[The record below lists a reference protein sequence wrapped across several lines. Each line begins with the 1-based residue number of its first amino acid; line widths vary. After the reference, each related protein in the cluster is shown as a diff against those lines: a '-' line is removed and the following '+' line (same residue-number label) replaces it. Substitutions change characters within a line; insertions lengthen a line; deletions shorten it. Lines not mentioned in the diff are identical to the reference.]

1 MREIILISFLGP
13 DQPNQFTRLMQVL
26 SVHSLQILDV
36 GQAVI
41 HNQLTLGIV
50 VSSDDQTATA
60 LAMKDILILAQE
72 IGLTVR
78 FKPISTAEYAQWVSE
93 GGRTRYIVTALA
105 PELTA
110 AHLQQVTHIVSSQG
124 FNIETVTRLS
134 GRPELATENDEQQP
148 KRACIQFGLSG
159 QMLDAQ
165 AMRAA
170 CLRLSAEL
178 SIDVAVQ
185 EDNAYRRNR
194 RLVCFDMDSTLIEQE
209 VIDELA
215 LEAGVGEQVAE
226 ITERAMQGEL
236 DFQQSFRARVALLKG
251 LDAAVLPK
259 IAQRLTLTE
268 GAQHL
273 IATLKSLGYRTAILS
288 GGFQYFA
295 EYLQEKLGI
304 DEVHANILDI
314 QDGRVTGEVKGAI
327 VDGARKAEL
336 LRAMAS
342 DLNISLEQTIAVGDG
357 ANDLPMLSIAGL
369 GVAFR
374 AKPLVRQNANQAIS
388 SVGLDGVLY
397 LIGVHDK
404 DLHRA

>member
-50 VSSDDQTATA
+50 VSSNDQTATA
-60 LAMKDILILAQE
+60 LAMKDILILAHD

-78 FKPISTAEYAQWVSE
+78 FKPISGAEYDQWVSE

-110 AHLQQVTHIVSSQG
+110 EHLQAVTNIVSSQG

-134 GRPELATENDEQQP
+134 GRPERNGHQDGL
-148 KRACIQFGLSG
+148 KRSCVQFGLSG

-178 SIDVAVQ
+178 NIDVAVQ

-215 LEAGVGEQVAE
+215 KEAGVGDKVTE

-251 LDAAVLPK
+251 LDATVLPQ
-259 IAQRLTLTE
+259 IAERLTVTE
-268 GAQHL
+268 GAERL
-273 IATLKSLGYRTAILS
+273 ISTLKSLGYKTAILS

-304 DEVHANILDI
+304 DEVHANILDVEN
-314 QDGRVTGEVKGAI
+314 GVVTGEVKGHI
-327 VDGARKAEL
+327 VDGARKAYLLTEL
-336 LRAMAS
+336 AGKMG
-342 DLNISLEQTIAVGDG
+342 ISPEQAIAVGDG

-374 AKPLVRQNANQAIS
+374 AKPVVRQNANQAIS

-397 LIGVHDK
+397 LLGVHDK
-404 DLHRA
+404 DLSRA

>member
-26 SVHSLQILDV
+26 SAHSLQILDV

-60 LAMKDILILAQE
+60 LAMKDILILAHD

-78 FKPISTAEYAQWVSE
+78 FKPISITEYDQWVKE

-110 AHLQQVTHIVSSQG
+110 EHLQAVTQIVSNQG

-134 GRPELATENDEQQP
+134 GRPSLDHFDHEP
-148 KRACIQFGLSG
+148 KRACVQFGLSG
-159 QMLDAQ
+159 QMLDAT

-170 CLRLSAEL
+170 CLRLSTEL
-178 SIDVAVQ
+178 SVDVAVQ
-185 EDNAYRRNR
+185 EDTPYRRNR

-215 LEAGVGEQVAE
+215 IEAGVGAQVAE

-236 DFQQSFRARVALLKG
+236 DFQESFRARVALLKG
-251 LDAAVLPK
+251 MDATVLSN
-259 IAQRLTLTE
+259 IAERLTITE
-268 GAQHL
+268 GAERL
-273 IATLKSLGYRTAILS
+273 ISTLKALGYRTAILS

-295 EYLQEKLGI
+295 EYLQAKLGI

-314 QDGRVTGEVKGAI
+314 QDGVVTGEVKGHI
-327 VDGARKAEL
+327 VDGARKAFL
-336 LRAMAS
+336 LGQIADQMG
-342 DLNISLEQTIAVGDG
+342 ISLEQTIAVGDG

-397 LIGVHDK
+397 LLGVHDK
-404 DLHRA
+404 DLTRA

>member
-50 VSSDDQTATA
+50 VSSNDQTATA
-60 LAMKDILILAQE
+60 LAMKDILILAHD

-78 FKPISTAEYAQWVSE
+78 FKPISATEYDQWVSE

-110 AHLQQVTHIVSSQG
+110 AHLQAVTHIVSSQG

-134 GRPELATENDEQQP
+134 GRPERDGVQEGP
-148 KRACIQFGLSG
+148 KRSCVQFGLSG

-170 CLRLSAEL
+170 CLRLSAES

-215 LEAGVGEQVAE
+215 IEAGVGDKVAE

-236 DFQQSFRARVALLKG
+236 DFQESFRARVALLKG

-259 IAQRLTLTE
+259 IAERLTVTE
-268 GAQHL
+268 GAERL
-273 IATLKSLGYRTAILS
+273 ILTLKSLGYKTAILS

-295 EYLQEKLGI
+295 EYLQNKLGI
-304 DEVHANILDI
+304 DEVHANVLDVE
-314 QDGRVTGEVKGAI
+314 DGVVTGVVKGHI
-327 VDGARKAEL
+327 VDGARKALLLTEL
-336 LRAMAS
+336 AEKMG
-342 DLNISLEQTIAVGDG
+342 ISLEQAIAVGDG

-397 LIGVHDK
+397 LLGVHDK
-404 DLHRA
+404 DLNRA

>member
-13 DQPNQFTRLMQVL
+13 DQPNQFTRLMQAL

-60 LAMKDILILAQE
+60 LAMKEILILAHE

-78 FKPISTAEYAQWVSE
+78 FKPISAADYDQWVNE

-105 PELTA
+105 PELTPS
-110 AHLQQVTHIVSSQG
+110 HLQAVTKIVSGQG

-134 GRPELATENDEQQP
+134 GRPALNGQSAEP
-148 KRACIQFGLSG
+148 KRACVEFGLKG
-159 QMLDAQ
+159 QMLDAA

-170 CLRLSAEL
+170 CLKLSSEL
-178 SIDVAVQ
+178 NVDVAVQ

-215 LEAGVGEQVAE
+215 KEAGVGEQVAE

-236 DFQQSFRARVALLKG
+236 DFQSSFRARVALLKG
-251 LDAAVLPK
+251 MDASVLAS
-259 IAQRLTLTE
+259 IAERLTVTE
-268 GAQHL
+268 GAERL
-273 IATLKSLGYRTAILS
+273 ISTLKSLGYRTAILS

-295 EYLQEKLGI
+295 EYLQAKLGI

-314 QDGRVTGEVKGAI
+314 QDGVVTGEVKGHI
-327 VDGARKAEL
+327 VDGARKAL
-336 LRAMAS
+336 LLTKIAEEMG
-342 DLNISLEQTIAVGDG
+342 ISLEQAIAVGDG

-397 LIGVHDK
+397 LLGVHDK
-404 DLHRA
+404 DLNRA

>member
-1 MREIILISFLGP
+1 MQEIILISFLGP

-60 LAMKDILILAQE
+60 LAMKDILILAHD

-78 FKPISTAEYAQWVSE
+78 FKPITGTDYDQWVSE

-110 AHLQQVTHIVSSQG
+110 EHLKQVTQIVSNQG

-134 GRPELATENDEQQP
+134 GRPERDGQQDILQ
-148 KRACIQFGLSG
+148 RSCVEFGLKG

-215 LEAGVGEQVAE
+215 IEAGVGEQVAE

-251 LDAAVLPK
+251 MDASVLPK
-259 IAQRLTLTE
+259 IAERLTVTE
-268 GAQHL
+268 GAERL
-273 IATLKSLGYRTAILS
+273 ISTLKALGYRTVILS

-295 EYLQEKLGI
+295 EYLQAKLGI
-304 DEVHANILDI
+304 DEVHANILDVEN
-314 QDGRVTGEVKGAI
+314 GMVTGEVKGHI
-327 VDGARKAEL
+327 VDGARKAFL
-336 LRAMAS
+336 LQKIANEM
-342 DLNISLEQTIAVGDG
+342 NISPEQAIAVGDG

-397 LIGVHDK
+397 LLGVHDK
-404 DLHRA
+404 DLNHE

>member
-50 VSSDDQTATA
+50 VASENETATA
-60 LAMKDILILAQE
+60 LAMKEILILAHD

-78 FKPISTAEYAQWVSE
+78 FKPISGAEYDQWVSE

-110 AHLQQVTHIVSSQG
+110 AHLQAVTQIVSSQG

-134 GRPELATENDEQQP
+134 GRVDLEKDSTLPR
-148 KRACIQFGLSG
+148 RACVQFGLSSG
-159 QMLDAQ
+159 PTLDAQ

-170 CLRLSAEL
+170 CLLLSSEL
-178 SIDVAVQ
+178 NIDVAVQ

-251 LDAAVLPK
+251 LDASVLPK
-259 IAQRLTLTE
+259 IAERLTITE
-268 GAQHL
+268 GAERL
-273 IATLKSLGYRTAILS
+273 ISTLKALGYKTAILS

-295 EYLQEKLGI
+295 EYLQAKLGI
-304 DEVHANILDI
+304 DEVHANVLDV
-314 QDGRVTGEVKGAI
+314 QDGIVTGEVKGVI

-336 LRAMAS
+336 LRELANK
-342 DLNISLEQTIAVGDG
+342 LGISLEQAMAVGDG
-357 ANDLPMLSIAGL
+357 ANDLPMLAIAGL
-369 GVAFR
+369 GVAYR

-397 LIGVHDK
+397 LLGMHDK
-404 DLHRA
+404 DLSRA

>member
-50 VSSDDQTATA
+50 VASENETATA
-60 LAMKDILILAQE
+60 LAMKEILILAHD

-78 FKPISTAEYAQWVSE
+78 FKPISGAEYDQWVSE

-110 AHLQQVTHIVSSQG
+110 AHLQAVTQIVSSQG

-134 GRPELATENDEQQP
+134 GRVDLEKDSTLPR
-148 KRACIQFGLSG
+148 RACVQFGLSSG
-159 QMLDAQ
+159 PTLDAQ

-170 CLRLSAEL
+170 CLLLSSEL
-178 SIDVAVQ
+178 NIDVAVQ

-251 LDAAVLPK
+251 LDASVLPK
-259 IAQRLTLTE
+259 IAERLTITE
-268 GAQHL
+268 GAERL
-273 IATLKSLGYRTAILS
+273 ISTLKALGYKTAILS

-295 EYLQEKLGI
+295 EYLQAKLGI
-304 DEVHANILDI
+304 DEVHANVLDV
-314 QDGRVTGEVKGAI
+314 QDGVVTGEVKGVI

-336 LRAMAS
+336 LRELA
-342 DLNISLEQTIAVGDG
+342 NKIGISLEQAMAVGDG
-357 ANDLPMLSIAGL
+357 ANDLPMLAIAGL
-369 GVAFR
+369 GVAYR

-397 LIGVHDK
+397 LLGMHDK
-404 DLHRA
+404 DLSRA

>member
-50 VSSDDQTATA
+50 VASDNETATA
-60 LAMKDILILAQE
+60 LAMKEILILAHD

-78 FKPISTAEYAQWVSE
+78 FKPITGAEYDQWVSE

-110 AHLQQVTHIVSSQG
+110 AHLQAVTKIVSSQG

-134 GRPELATENDEQQP
+134 GRVDFEGDNKFPR
-148 KRACIQFGLSG
+148 RACVQFGLSSG
-159 QMLDAQ
+159 PTSDAQ

-170 CLRLSAEL
+170 CLLLSSEL
-178 SIDVAVQ
+178 NIDVAVQ

-215 LEAGVGEQVAE
+215 IEAGVGAQVAE

-259 IAQRLTLTE
+259 IAERLTITE
-268 GAQHL
+268 GAERL
-273 IATLKSLGYRTAILS
+273 ISTLKALGYKTAILS

-295 EYLQEKLGI
+295 EYLQGKLGI
-304 DEVHANILDI
+304 DEVHANILDV
-314 QDGRVTGEVKGAI
+314 QDGFVTGEVKGAI

-336 LRAMAS
+336 LRELANKMG
-342 DLNISLEQTIAVGDG
+342 ISLEQAMAVGDG
-357 ANDLPMLSIAGL
+357 ANDLPMLAIAGL
-369 GVAFR
+369 GVAYR

-397 LIGVHDK
+397 LLGMHDK
-404 DLHRA
+404 DLNRA

>member
-1 MREIILISFLGP
+1 MQEIILISFLGP

-60 LAMKDILILAQE
+60 LAMKDILILAHD

-78 FKPISTAEYAQWVSE
+78 FKPITGTDYDQWVSE

-110 AHLQQVTHIVSSQG
+110 EHLKQVTQIVSNQG

-134 GRPELATENDEQQP
+134 GRPERDGQQDGL
-148 KRACIQFGLSG
+148 KRSCVEFGLKG

-215 LEAGVGEQVAE
+215 IEAGVGEQVAE

-236 DFQQSFRARVALLKG
+236 DFQSSFRARVALLKG
-251 LDAAVLPK
+251 MDASVLPK
-259 IAQRLTLTE
+259 IAERLTVTE
-268 GAQHL
+268 GAERL
-273 IATLKSLGYRTAILS
+273 ISTLKSLGYRTAILS

-295 EYLQEKLGI
+295 EYLQAKLGI
-304 DEVHANILDI
+304 DEVHANILDVEN
-314 QDGRVTGEVKGAI
+314 GMVTGEVKGHI
-327 VDGARKAEL
+327 VDGARKAL
-336 LRAMAS
+336 LLQQIANEM
-342 DLNISLEQTIAVGDG
+342 NISPEQAIAVGDG

-397 LIGVHDK
+397 LLGVHDK
-404 DLHRA
+404 DLNRA

>member
-1 MREIILISFLGP
+1 V
-13 DQPNQFTRLMQVL
+13 N
-26 SVHSLQILDV
+26 
-36 GQAVI
+36 
-41 HNQLTLGIV
+41 
-50 VSSDDQTATA
+50 
-60 LAMKDILILAQE
+60 
-72 IGLTVR
+72 
-78 FKPISTAEYAQWVSE
+78 E

-105 PELTA
+105 PELSA
-110 AHLQQVTHIVSSQG
+110 SHLQAVTNIVSGQG

-134 GRPELATENDEQQP
+134 GRPHLNHEQVEP
-148 KRACIQFGLSG
+148 KRSCIQFGLSG
-159 QMLDAQ
+159 QMLDAA

-170 CLRLSAEL
+170 CLRLSTEL
-178 SIDVAVQ
+178 NVDVAVQ

-215 LEAGVGEQVAE
+215 IEADVGAQAAE

-251 LDAAVLPK
+251 LDAEVLPK
-259 IAQRLTLTE
+259 IAERLTVTE
-268 GAQHL
+268 GAERL
-273 IATLKSLGYRTAILS
+273 ISTLKALGYKTAILS

-295 EYLQEKLGI
+295 EYLQAKLGI
-304 DEVHANILDI
+304 DEVHANILDVEN
-314 QDGRVTGEVKGAI
+314 GRVTGEVKGHI
-327 VDGARKAEL
+327 VDGARKAFL
-336 LRAMAS
+336 LRELAEKMG
-342 DLNISLEQTIAVGDG
+342 ISLEQAIAVGDG

-397 LIGVHDK
+397 LLGVHDK
-404 DLHRA
+404 DLNRA

>member
-26 SVHSLQILDV
+26 STHSLQILDV

-50 VSSDDQTATA
+50 ISSDDQTATA
-60 LAMKDILILAQE
+60 LAMKEILILAHD

-78 FKPISTAEYAQWVSE
+78 FKPITTTEYDQWVSE

-105 PELTA
+105 PELEA
-110 AHLQQVTHIVSSQG
+110 SHLQAVTNIVSNQG

-134 GRPELATENDEQQP
+134 GRPVLNGEVDGP
-148 KRACIQFGLSG
+148 KRACVQFGLSG
-159 QMLDAQ
+159 QMLDAA

-170 CLRLSAEL
+170 CLRLSHEL
-178 SIDVAVQ
+178 NVDVAVQ

-215 LEAGVGEQVAE
+215 IEAGVGAQVAE

-251 LDAAVLPK
+251 MDASVLPK
-259 IAQRLTLTE
+259 IAERLTVTE
-268 GAQHL
+268 GAERL
-273 IATLKSLGYRTAILS
+273 ISTLKALGYRTAILS

-295 EYLQEKLGI
+295 EYLQAKLGI
-304 DEVHANILDI
+304 M
-314 QDGRVTGEVKGAI
+314 KC
-327 VDGARKAEL
+327 
-336 LRAMAS
+336 MP
-342 DLNISLEQTIAVGDG
+342 IS
-357 ANDLPMLSIAGL
+357 
-369 GVAFR
+369 
-374 AKPLVRQNANQAIS
+374 
-388 SVGLDGVLY
+388 
-397 LIGVHDK
+397 
-404 DLHRA
+404 

>member
-1 MREIILISFLGP
+1 MQEIILISFLGP

-60 LAMKDILILAQE
+60 LAMKDILILAHD

-78 FKPISTAEYAQWVSE
+78 FKPITGTDYDQWVSE

-110 AHLQQVTHIVSSQG
+110 EHLKQVTQIVSNQG

-134 GRPELATENDEQQP
+134 GRPERDGQQDILQ
-148 KRACIQFGLSG
+148 RSCVEFGLKG

-215 LEAGVGEQVAE
+215 IEAGVGEQVAE

-251 LDAAVLPK
+251 MDASVLPK
-259 IAQRLTLTE
+259 IAERLTVTE
-268 GAQHL
+268 GAERL
-273 IATLKSLGYRTAILS
+273 ISTLKALGYRTVILS
-288 GGFQYFA
+288 GGFQFFA
-295 EYLQEKLGI
+295 EYLQAKLGI
-304 DEVHANILDI
+304 DEVHANILDVEN
-314 QDGRVTGEVKGAI
+314 GMVTGEVKGHI
-327 VDGARKAEL
+327 VDGARKAFL
-336 LRAMAS
+336 LQKIANEM
-342 DLNISLEQTIAVGDG
+342 NISPEQAIAVGDG

-397 LIGVHDK
+397 LLGVHDK
-404 DLHRA
+404 DLNHE

>member
-60 LAMKDILILAQE
+60 LAMKEILILAHE

-78 FKPISTAEYAQWVSE
+78 FKPISAADYDQWVNE

-105 PELTA
+105 PELTPS
-110 AHLQQVTHIVSSQG
+110 HLQAVTKIVSGQG

-134 GRPELATENDEQQP
+134 GRPALNSESVEP
-148 KRACIQFGLSG
+148 KRACVEFGLKG
-159 QMLDAQ
+159 QMLDAA

-170 CLRLSAEL
+170 CLKLSSEL
-178 SIDVAVQ
+178 NVDVAVQ

-215 LEAGVGEQVAE
+215 KEAGVGEQVAE

-236 DFQQSFRARVALLKG
+236 DFQSSFRARVALLKG
-251 LDAAVLPK
+251 MDASVLAS
-259 IAQRLTLTE
+259 IAERLTVTE
-268 GAQHL
+268 GAERL
-273 IATLKSLGYRTAILS
+273 ISTLKSLGYRTAILS

-295 EYLQEKLGI
+295 EYLQAKLGI

-314 QDGRVTGEVKGAI
+314 QDGVVTGEVKGHI
-327 VDGARKAEL
+327 VDGARKAL
-336 LRAMAS
+336 LLTKIAEEMG
-342 DLNISLEQTIAVGDG
+342 ISLEQAIAVGDG

-397 LIGVHDK
+397 LLGVHDK
-404 DLHRA
+404 DLNRA

>member
-50 VSSDDQTATA
+50 VASDNETATA
-60 LAMKDILILAQE
+60 LAMKEILILAHD

-78 FKPISTAEYAQWVSE
+78 FKPITGAEYDQWVSE

-110 AHLQQVTHIVSSQG
+110 AHLQAVTQIVSSQG

-134 GRPELATENDEQQP
+134 GRVDFEKDSVFPR
-148 KRACIQFGLSG
+148 RACVQFGLSSG
-159 QMLDAQ
+159 PTLDAQ

-170 CLRLSAEL
+170 CLLLSSEL
-178 SIDVAVQ
+178 NIDVAVQ

-215 LEAGVGEQVAE
+215 IEAGVGAQVAE

-259 IAQRLTLTE
+259 IAERLTVTE
-268 GAQHL
+268 GAERL
-273 IATLKSLGYRTAILS
+273 ISTLKALGYKTAILS

-295 EYLQEKLGI
+295 EYLQGKLGI
-304 DEVHANILDI
+304 DEVHANILDV
-314 QDGRVTGEVKGAI
+314 QDGFVTGEVKGAI

-336 LRAMAS
+336 LRELANKMG
-342 DLNISLEQTIAVGDG
+342 ISLEQAMAVGDG
-357 ANDLPMLSIAGL
+357 ANDLPMLAIAGL
-369 GVAFR
+369 GVAYR

-397 LIGVHDK
+397 LLGMHDK
-404 DLHRA
+404 DLNRA

>member
-50 VSSDDQTATA
+50 VSSNDQTATA
-60 LAMKDILILAQE
+60 LAMKDILILAHD

-78 FKPISTAEYAQWVSE
+78 FKPILGTEYDQWVSE

-110 AHLQQVTHIVSSQG
+110 AHLQAVTNIVSSQG

-134 GRPELATENDEQQP
+134 GRPERGGHQDIL
-148 KRACIQFGLSG
+148 KRSCVQFGLSG

-178 SIDVAVQ
+178 NIDVAVQ
-185 EDNAYRRNR
+185 EDNTYRRNR

-215 LEAGVGEQVAE
+215 KEAGVGDKVAE
-226 ITERAMQGEL
+226 ITELAMQGEL

-251 LDAAVLPK
+251 LDAEVLPK
-259 IAQRLTLTE
+259 IAARLTITE
-268 GAQHL
+268 GAERL
-273 IATLKSLGYRTAILS
+273 ISTLKSLGYKTAILS

-304 DEVHANILDI
+304 DEVHANILDVENG
-314 QDGRVTGEVKGAI
+314 QVTGEVKGHI
-327 VDGARKAEL
+327 VDGARKAYLLTEL
-336 LRAMAS
+336 AEKMG
-342 DLNISLEQTIAVGDG
+342 ISPEQAIAVGDG

-397 LIGVHDK
+397 LLGVHDK
-404 DLHRA
+404 DLTRA

>member
-60 LAMKDILILAQE
+60 LAMKDILILAHD

-78 FKPISTAEYAQWVSE
+78 FKPITGTDYDQWVSE

-110 AHLQQVTHIVSSQG
+110 EHLKQVTQIVSNQG

-134 GRPELATENDEQQP
+134 GRPERDGQQDILQ
-148 KRACIQFGLSG
+148 RSCVEFGLKG

-215 LEAGVGEQVAE
+215 IEAGVGEQVAE

-251 LDAAVLPK
+251 MDASVLPK
-259 IAQRLTLTE
+259 IAERLTVTE
-268 GAQHL
+268 GAERL
-273 IATLKSLGYRTAILS
+273 ISTLKALGYRTVILS

-295 EYLQEKLGI
+295 EYLQAKLGI
-304 DEVHANILDI
+304 DEVHANILDVEN
-314 QDGRVTGEVKGAI
+314 GMVTGEVKGHI
-327 VDGARKAEL
+327 VDGARKAFL
-336 LRAMAS
+336 LQKIANEM
-342 DLNISLEQTIAVGDG
+342 NISPEQAIAVGDG

-397 LIGVHDK
+397 LLGVHDK
-404 DLHRA
+404 DLNHE

>member
-50 VSSDDQTATA
+50 VASNNETATA
-60 LAMKDILILAQE
+60 LAMKEILILAHD

-78 FKPISTAEYAQWVSE
+78 FKPITGAEYDQWVSE

-110 AHLQQVTHIVSSQG
+110 AHLQAVTKIVSSQG

-134 GRPELATENDEQQP
+134 GRVDFKKDSAFPR
-148 KRACIQFGLSG
+148 RACVQFGLSSG
-159 QMLDAQ
+159 PTLDAQ

-170 CLRLSAEL
+170 CLLLSSEL
-178 SIDVAVQ
+178 NIDVAVQ

-215 LEAGVGEQVAE
+215 IEAGVGAQVAE

-259 IAQRLTLTE
+259 IAERLTITE
-268 GAQHL
+268 GAERL
-273 IATLKSLGYRTAILS
+273 ISTLKALGYKTAILS

-295 EYLQEKLGI
+295 EYLQGKLGI
-304 DEVHANILDI
+304 DEVHANILDV
-314 QDGRVTGEVKGAI
+314 QDGFVTGEVKGAI

-336 LRAMAS
+336 LRELANKMG
-342 DLNISLEQTIAVGDG
+342 ISLEQAMAVGDG
-357 ANDLPMLSIAGL
+357 ANDLPMLAIAGL
-369 GVAFR
+369 GVAYR

-397 LIGVHDK
+397 LLGMHDK
-404 DLHRA
+404 DLNRA

>member
-26 SVHSLQILDV
+26 SAHSLQILDV

-60 LAMKDILILAQE
+60 LAMKEILILAHD

-78 FKPISTAEYAQWVSE
+78 FKPISAAEYEQWVRE

-105 PELTA
+105 PELNA
-110 AHLQQVTHIVSSQG
+110 SHLQAVTQIVSSQG

-134 GRPELATENDEQQP
+134 GRPELDGSNTGP
-148 KRACIQFGLSG
+148 KRACVQFGLKG
-159 QMLDAQ
+159 QMLDAA

-170 CLRLSAEL
+170 CLSLSNNL
-178 SIDVAVQ
+178 NVDVAVQ

-215 LEAGVGEQVAE
+215 IEAGVGIQVSE

-251 LDAAVLPK
+251 MDASVLPK
-259 IAQRLTLTE
+259 IAERLTMTE
-268 GAQHL
+268 GAERL
-273 IATLKSLGYRTAILS
+273 ISTLKALGYRTAILS

-295 EYLQEKLGI
+295 EYLQAKLGI
-304 DEVHANILDI
+304 DEVHANILDV
-314 QDGRVTGEVKGAI
+314 QNGVVTGEVRGHI
-327 VDGARKAEL
+327 VDGARKALL
-336 LRAMAS
+336 LR
-342 DLNISLEQTIAVGDG
+342 E
-357 ANDLPMLSIAGL
+357 
-369 GVAFR
+369 
-374 AKPLVRQNANQAIS
+374 
-388 SVGLDGVLY
+388 
-397 LIGVHDK
+397 
-404 DLHRA
+404 

>member
-50 VSSDDQTATA
+50 VASEDQTATA
-60 LAMKDILILAQE
+60 LAMKDILILAHD

-78 FKPISTAEYAQWVSE
+78 FKPITAEDYEQWVQE

-110 AHLQQVTHIVSSQG
+110 THLQAVTNIVSSQG

-134 GRPELATENDEQQP
+134 GRPALNHLNQEP

-159 QMLDAQ
+159 QMLDAG

-170 CLRLSAEL
+170 CLSLSNEL
-178 SIDVAVQ
+178 SVDVAVQ
-185 EDNAYRRNR
+185 EDTPYRRNR

-215 LEAGVGEQVAE
+215 IEAGVGHQVAE

-236 DFQQSFRARVALLKG
+236 DFQESFRARVALLKG
-251 LDAAVLPK
+251 MDASVLSK
-259 IAQRLTLTE
+259 IADRLTITE
-268 GAQHL
+268 GAERL
-273 IATLKSLGYRTAILS
+273 ISTLKSLGYRTAILS

-295 EYLQEKLGI
+295 EYLQAKLGI
-304 DEVHANILDI
+304 DEVHANILDV
-314 QDGRVTGEVKGAI
+314 QDGIVTGEVKGHI
-327 VDGARKAEL
+327 VDGARKAL
-336 LRAMAS
+336 LLGQIADEMG
-342 DLNISLEQTIAVGDG
+342 ISLEQTIAVGDG

-397 LIGVHDK
+397 LLGVHDK
-404 DLHRA
+404 DLNRA

>member
-1 MREIILISFLGP
+1 MQEIILISFLGP

-60 LAMKDILILAQE
+60 LAMKDILILAHD

-78 FKPISTAEYAQWVSE
+78 FKPITGTDYDQWVSE

-110 AHLQQVTHIVSSQG
+110 EHLKQVTQIVSNQG

-134 GRPELATENDEQQP
+134 GRPERDGQQDILQ
-148 KRACIQFGLSG
+148 RSCVEFGLKG

-215 LEAGVGEQVAE
+215 IEAGVGEQVAE

-251 LDAAVLPK
+251 MDASVLPK
-259 IAQRLTLTE
+259 IAERLTVTE
-268 GAQHL
+268 GAERL
-273 IATLKSLGYRTAILS
+273 ISTLKALGYRTVILS

-295 EYLQEKLGI
+295 EYLQAKLGI
-304 DEVHANILDI
+304 DEVHANILDVEN
-314 QDGRVTGEVKGAI
+314 GMVSGEVKGHI
-327 VDGARKAEL
+327 VDGARKAFL
-336 LRAMAS
+336 LQKIANEM
-342 DLNISLEQTIAVGDG
+342 NISPEQAIAVGDG

-397 LIGVHDK
+397 LLGVHDK
-404 DLHRA
+404 DLNHE

>member
-1 MREIILISFLGP
+1 MQEIILISFLGP

-36 GQAVI
+36 AQAVI

-60 LAMKDILILAQE
+60 LAMKDILILAHD

-78 FKPISTAEYAQWVSE
+78 FKPITGTDYDQWVSE

-110 AHLQQVTHIVSSQG
+110 EHLKQVTQIVSNQG

-134 GRPELATENDEQQP
+134 GRPERDGQQDILQ
-148 KRACIQFGLSG
+148 RSCVEFGLKG

-215 LEAGVGEQVAE
+215 IEAGVGEQVAE

-251 LDAAVLPK
+251 MDASVLPK
-259 IAQRLTLTE
+259 IAERLTVTE
-268 GAQHL
+268 GAERL
-273 IATLKSLGYRTAILS
+273 ISTLKALGYRTVILS

-295 EYLQEKLGI
+295 EYLQAKLGI
-304 DEVHANILDI
+304 DEVHANILDVEN
-314 QDGRVTGEVKGAI
+314 GMVTGEVKGHI
-327 VDGARKAEL
+327 VDGARKAFL
-336 LRAMAS
+336 LQKIANEM
-342 DLNISLEQTIAVGDG
+342 NISPEQAIAVGDG

-397 LIGVHDK
+397 LLGVHDK
-404 DLHRA
+404 DLNHE

>member
-50 VSSDDQTATA
+50 VASDNETATA
-60 LAMKDILILAQE
+60 LAMKEILILAHD

-78 FKPISTAEYAQWVSE
+78 FKPITGAEYDQWVTE

-110 AHLQQVTHIVSSQG
+110 AHLQAVTQIVSSQG

-134 GRPELATENDEQQP
+134 GRVDFEKDNAFPR
-148 KRACIQFGLSG
+148 RACVQFGLSSG
-159 QMLDAQ
+159 PTLDAQ

-170 CLRLSAEL
+170 CLLLSSEL
-178 SIDVAVQ
+178 NIDVAVQ

-215 LEAGVGEQVAE
+215 IEAGVGAQVAE

-259 IAQRLTLTE
+259 IAERLTITE
-268 GAQHL
+268 GAERL
-273 IATLKSLGYRTAILS
+273 ISTLKALGYKTAILS

-295 EYLQEKLGI
+295 EYLQGKLGI
-304 DEVHANILDI
+304 DEVHANILDV
-314 QDGRVTGEVKGAI
+314 QDGFVTGEVKGAI

-336 LRAMAS
+336 LRELANKMG
-342 DLNISLEQTIAVGDG
+342 ISLEQAMAVGDG
-357 ANDLPMLSIAGL
+357 ANDLPMLAIAGL
-369 GVAFR
+369 GVAYR

-397 LIGVHDK
+397 LLGMHDK
-404 DLHRA
+404 DLNRA

>member
-26 SVHSLQILDV
+26 SAHSLQILDV

-50 VSSDDQTATA
+50 VASEDQTATA
-60 LAMKDILILAQE
+60 LAMKEILILAHE

-78 FKPISTAEYAQWVSE
+78 FKPILTTDYDQWVSE

-105 PELTA
+105 PELKA
-110 AHLQQVTHIVSSQG
+110 SHLQAVTQIVSNQG

-134 GRPELATENDEQQP
+134 GRPTLENEAIEP
-148 KRACIQFGLSG
+148 KRACVEFGLKG
-159 QMLDAQ
+159 QMLDAA

-170 CLRLSAEL
+170 CLKLSSEL
-178 SIDVAVQ
+178 NVDVAVQ

-215 LEAGVGEQVAE
+215 KEAGVGEQVAE

-236 DFQQSFRARVALLKG
+236 DFQSSFRARVALLKG
-251 LDAAVLPK
+251 MDASVLES
-259 IAQRLTLTE
+259 IAERLTITE
-268 GAQHL
+268 GAERL
-273 IATLKSLGYRTAILS
+273 ISTLKALGYRTAILS

-295 EYLQEKLGI
+295 EYLQAKLGI

-314 QDGRVTGEVKGAI
+314 QDGKVTGEVKGHI
-327 VDGARKAEL
+327 VDGARKAL
-336 LRAMAS
+336 LLTQIAEEMG
-342 DLNISLEQTIAVGDG
+342 ISLEQTIAVGDG

-397 LIGVHDK
+397 LLGVHDK
-404 DLHRA
+404 DLNRA

>member
-1 MREIILISFLGP
+1 MREIILISFPGP
-13 DQPNQFTRLMQVL
+13 DQPNQFTRLMQAL

-60 LAMKDILILAQE
+60 LAMKEILILAHE

-78 FKPISTAEYAQWVSE
+78 FKPISAADYDQWVNE

-105 PELTA
+105 PELTPS
-110 AHLQQVTHIVSSQG
+110 HLQAVTKIVSGQG

-134 GRPELATENDEQQP
+134 GRPALNGQSAEP
-148 KRACIQFGLSG
+148 KRACVEFGLKG
-159 QMLDAQ
+159 QMLDAA

-170 CLRLSAEL
+170 CLKLSSEL
-178 SIDVAVQ
+178 NVDVAVQ

-215 LEAGVGEQVAE
+215 KEAGVGEQVAE

-236 DFQQSFRARVALLKG
+236 DFQSSFRARVALLKG
-251 LDAAVLPK
+251 MDASVLAS
-259 IAQRLTLTE
+259 IAERLTVTE
-268 GAQHL
+268 GAERL
-273 IATLKSLGYRTAILS
+273 ISTLKSLGYRTAILS

-295 EYLQEKLGI
+295 EYLQAKLGI

-314 QDGRVTGEVKGAI
+314 QDGVVTGEVKGHI
-327 VDGARKAEL
+327 VDGARKAL
-336 LRAMAS
+336 LLTKIAEEMG
-342 DLNISLEQTIAVGDG
+342 ISLEQAIAVGDG

-397 LIGVHDK
+397 LLGVHDK
-404 DLHRA
+404 DLNRA

>member
-60 LAMKDILILAQE
+60 LAMKEILILAHD

-78 FKPISTAEYAQWVSE
+78 FKPISAAEYDQWVSE

-105 PELTA
+105 PELDA
-110 AHLQQVTHIVSSQG
+110 SHLQAVTKIVSGQG

-134 GRPELATENDEQQP
+134 GRPALAGQAEGP
-148 KRACIQFGLSG
+148 KRACVQFGLSG
-159 QMLDAQ
+159 QMLDAA

-178 SIDVAVQ
+178 SVDVAVQ

-215 LEAGVGEQVAE
+215 IEAGVGAQVAE

-251 LDAAVLPK
+251 MDASVLPK
-259 IAQRLTLTE
+259 IAERL
-268 GAQHL
+268 
-273 IATLKSLGYRTAILS
+273 ISTLKALGYRTAILS

-295 EYLQEKLGI
+295 EYLQEKLGL
-304 DEVHANILDI
+304 DEVHANVLDV
-314 QDGRVTGEVKGAI
+314 QDGVVTGEVKGHI
-327 VDGARKAEL
+327 VDGARKAL
-336 LRAMAS
+336 LLTNIAKEMGISVEQAM
-342 DLNISLEQTIAVGDG
+342 AVGDG

-397 LIGVHDK
+397 LLGVHDK
-404 DLHRA
+404 DLNRA

>member
-13 DQPNQFTRLMQVL
+13 DRPNQFTRLMQVL

-50 VSSDDQTATA
+50 VASDDQTATA
-60 LAMKDILILAQE
+60 LAMKDILILAHD

-78 FKPISTAEYAQWVSE
+78 FKLLSSQEYDQWVSE

-110 AHLQQVTHIVSSQG
+110 AHLQAVTNIVSNHG

-134 GRPELATENDEQQP
+134 GRPQREGQSSGP
-148 KRACIQFGLSG
+148 KRSCVQFGLSA
-159 QMLDAQ
+159 QMLDAG
-165 AMRAA
+165 AMREA
-170 CLRLSAEL
+170 CLRLSAES

-215 LEAGVGEQVAE
+215 IEAGVGDQVAE

-251 LDAAVLPK
+251 LDASVLPK
-259 IAQRLTLTE
+259 IAERLTVTE
-268 GAQHL
+268 GAERL
-273 IATLKSLGYRTAILS
+273 ISTLKSLGYKTAILS

-295 EYLQEKLGI
+295 EYLQAKLGI
-304 DEVHANILDI
+304 DEVHANILDV
-314 QDGRVTGEVKGAI
+314 QDGIVTGEVQGAI

-336 LRAMAS
+336 LRGLAEKMG
-342 DLNISLEQTIAVGDG
+342 ISLEQAIAVGDG

-397 LIGVHDK
+397 LLGVHDK
-404 DLHRA
+404 DLNRA